1 MIDSERLNQKHLQ
14 SEKLC
19 IGKQRLMPPKVSKK
33 VDWHRAADSLLELL
47 PTSPSVRSQHKAF
60 VDVFRLSRLAAVP
73 KVTND
78 APDYITR
85 HQQHFPKYQVLSSF
99 NSAHRRG
106 DWGLKR
112 PLPPVKSAHIIV
124 TELDTQERQTPYTFA
139 PEKTR
144 FVRRMKEF
152 GLELKVPTND
162 AHISRSQEYLL
173 SERRPKRPRSLL
185 EHLHP
190 QWNRNTGSE
199 TGPWILGLKSKEFDR
214 YLRTVSDKRAEL
226 QASRV
231 RLGISEGESERAKQL
246 VQAGLDIPPFQP
258 AYLTHPTAGLTYSAS
273 GSMPSPF
280 ARLPPRR
287 ARINPGFPGTPTN
300 VLTHGV
306 VARVENS
313 SKIKLPNRTQPIEVQ
328 PVSATISRSGRLEL
342 SVSVVPP
349 ESSSQKKRQ

>member
-1 MIDSERLNQKHLQ
+1 
-14 SEKLC
+14 
-19 IGKQRLMPPKVSKK
+19 MPPKVSKSI
-33 VDWHRAADSLLELL
+33 DWPRAADSLLAVL
-47 PTSPSVRSQHKAF
+47 PASPSLRSQHKSFA
-60 VDVFRLSRLAAVP
+60 DVFRLSRLAAVP

-85 HQQHFPKYQVLSSF
+85 HQQYFPKHQVLSSF

-106 DWGLKR
+106 EWGLKR

-152 GLELKVPTND
+152 GLELKVPTTD
-162 AHISRSQEYLL
+162 AHVATSPTYWLL
-173 SERRPKRPRSLL
+173 ERQSKRPRSLL

-190 QWNRNTGSE
+190 QWNRNTGAE
-199 TGPWILGLKSKEFDR
+199 TGPWILGLKPKEFDR
-214 YLRTVSDKRAEL
+214 FLRTVADKRAEL
-226 QASRV
+226 QATRT
-231 RLGISEGESERAKQL
+231 RLGISESEGNRAKQL
-246 VQAGLDIPPFQP
+246 VEACLDIPPNQP

-273 GSMPSPF
+273 GSMPSPL

-287 ARINPGFPGTPTN
+287 ARINPVPLGTYTN
-300 VLTHGV
+300 ALTHGV
-306 VARVENS
+306 LARVENAGLMN
-313 SKIKLPNRTQPIEVQ
+313 LPNRTQPVEVE

-342 SVSVVPP
+342 SVSLVPP
-349 ESSSQKKRQ
+349 ESTSRRKRQ